1 MHVVDLNQRK
11 TVDPK
16 PILAGPW
23 QSIRLARF
31 APAERETL
39 PAGAVEYT
47 AFVVDGTGTATVAG
61 EAVALTAGTAVT
73 LVRGA
78 GAEIAAGEGGLA
90 VFLVAIDA

>member
-1 MHVVDLNQRK
+1 MHVVDLNQRD

-23 QSIRLARF
+23 QSIRLARLE
-31 APAERETL
+31 AGEQESL

-47 AFVVDGTGTATVAG
+47 AFVVDGTGTAAVGG
-61 EAVALTAGTAVT
+61 EQVPLGPGTAVT

-78 GAEIAAGEGGLA
+78 GAAITAGDGGLC